1 MAPKKAVT
9 ASRRPIRA
17 VKATSDS
24 HCDDMSSASAN
35 KVVGSA
41 KRSATESSRVGN
53 RFSSPE
59 AVDSPASTEPRNL
72 LRSRTTEETDQQIAS
87 SDEVNDCD
95 QSTVVT
101 SEGRESAT
109 QRSDLGGRLV
119 GRNATEGSQN
129 RKVIT
134 RSRVGPITRSCAARH
149 NLALASESG
158 QCERQGLTSSP
169 AKATQFESERAE
181 MEDESHRMAYC
192 QNVFSP
198 IEAEQVRHVNHKGCA
213 RTYAHSCHS
222 RERHSR
228 WRQQV
233 SSAEM
238 NGRQQQSPSDD
249 RHLLRERLPSAV
261 NCQSFAHYQR
271 SPSEDPKHADY
282 ECHQSKLDSKC
293 RRRSMSMDALYQVRQ
308 TDLSRT
314 TNTKDRS
321 PYLLRIVCWRCN
333 RSGHKAR
340 DCAVQKDT
348 ASPYSNDKPARA
360 NILSAQMWSKIK
372 VYMTIVYQ
380 GQNYKALL
388 DTGCDLSILSSRALP
403 NLPYSREAQDMYAAN
418 MSPVPILGKAV
429 VSFSVAGQVMQHEFL
444 VSDAVEEI
452 ILGSDWLVMNR
463 CQWNFDSGTLS
474 IESLPEPCQIQL
486 INTGPHQHVRRI
498 YAKDPVI
505 CSAHSFEHV
514 QPSVSTLGE
523 EPNVSASSVMR
534 PSASQPAVSIREDE
548 SSVSTPSAGLS
559 STRVGDGAPS
569 RVSGW
574 SAASVNH
581 PFITGHR
588 KDASVI
594 SEGDNGHSTSA
605 MNVVKA
611 NRRTVHKPLRIRHIR
626 FMEPVEEHQQ
636 AKRRRMP
643 RTEDAKQRRREINR
657 GPFPCPYCDKPPF
670 QHRSGFRRH
679 VIMVHHMNCSW
690 NGIVRPFET
699 EEHKV
704 RVQAVIYRGGRHPSH
719 RSGGTTTQQTGTSV
733 LDSATSVCSS
743 LSTVE
748 SVAVDINSSLAVS
761 EGCDEIE
768 TSAACR
774 RLYAVIDESATDSY
788 LADDQLYPTDL
799 CSQLENM
806 LDELSSQL
814 NPIASQGLE
823 VTGTSVRNQPPPLV
837 EPSVEI
843 CSSKSI
849 ETKDAAVMVVPT
861 EDVAVQSMRSIHSK
875 KSTQTP
881 VGRLYLPPGMNIRQ
895 LVDIVFSDVESSAH
909 AIALRLVKYFSQ
921 PLPDERMAILE
932 TVLTSMVET
941 QRRLVEIV
949 ADRQSEIRGV
959 DGRQAGLL
967 MQDLE
972 SYVNML
978 RVRPIASFP
987 ASYIPQ
993 QDVQDNATV
1002 EEIPID

>member
-1 MAPKKAVT
+1 
-9 ASRRPIRA
+9 
-17 VKATSDS
+17 
-24 HCDDMSSASAN
+24 
-35 KVVGSA
+35 
-41 KRSATESSRVGN
+41 
-53 RFSSPE
+53 
-59 AVDSPASTEPRNL
+59 
-72 LRSRTTEETDQQIAS
+72 
-87 SDEVNDCD
+87 
-95 QSTVVT
+95 
-101 SEGRESAT
+101 
-109 QRSDLGGRLV
+109 
-119 GRNATEGSQN
+119 
-129 RKVIT
+129 
-134 RSRVGPITRSCAARH
+134 
-149 NLALASESG
+149 
-158 QCERQGLTSSP
+158 
-169 AKATQFESERAE
+169 
-181 MEDESHRMAYC
+181 
-192 QNVFSP
+192 
-198 IEAEQVRHVNHKGCA
+198 
-213 RTYAHSCHS
+213 
-222 RERHSR
+222 
-228 WRQQV
+228 
-233 SSAEM
+233 
-238 NGRQQQSPSDD
+238 
-249 RHLLRERLPSAV
+249 
-261 NCQSFAHYQR
+261 
-271 SPSEDPKHADY
+271 
-282 ECHQSKLDSKC
+282 
-293 RRRSMSMDALYQVRQ
+293 
-308 TDLSRT
+308 
-314 TNTKDRS
+314 
-321 PYLLRIVCWRCN
+321 
-333 RSGHKAR
+333 
-340 DCAVQKDT
+340 
-348 ASPYSNDKPARA
+348 
-360 NILSAQMWSKIK
+360 
-372 VYMTIVYQ
+372 MTIVYQ

-403 NLPYSREAQDMYAAN
+403 NLPYSRQAQDMYAAN

-452 ILGSDWLVMNR
+452 IFGSDWLVMNR

-474 IESLPEPCQIQL
+474 IGSLPEPCQIQL

-748 SVAVDINSSLAVS
+748 PVADNINLSLAVS

-861 EDVAVQSMRSIHSK
+861 EDVAVQTIRSIHSK